1 MDEPDL
7 ILPKFWRKLSPRMM
21 ILGQVPQFKNLSQ
34 GTVRY
39 FCYMNT
45 FKIFQDGEKI
55 EIPNGGIV
63 LKGNLIHSEKDLK
76 QGLDDMVQ
84 VILKSDAEGT
94 WTCKSQDYLV
104 FMEFNEVVDFT
115 EEPLTEEYVTS
126 KYKEAQLIKFKKNC
140 AEAFRARLDRFEND
154 PDQGKAYYEN
164 NMAHIVSRDLEIL
177 DEEEIKEG
185 YDVLEG
191 ILALISAGVLTF
203 IV

>member
-1 MDEPDL
+1 
-7 ILPKFWRKLSPRMM
+7 
-21 ILGQVPQFKNLSQ
+21 
-34 GTVRY
+34 
-39 FCYMNT
+39 
-45 FKIFQDGEKI
+45 
-55 EIPNGGIV
+55 
-63 LKGNLIHSEKDLK
+63 
-76 QGLDDMVQ
+76 MVQ

-104 FMEFNEVVDFT
+104 FMEFNDVVDFT
-115 EEPLTEEYVTS
+115 EEPLTEDYVTT

-154 PDQGKAYYEN
+154 PDQGKSYYEN

-191 ILALISAGVLTF
+191 ILAIVAAAVLTF
-203 IV
+203 IVQFLGGYIEFETD